1 MFVKRN
7 SVTITTKERIF
18 ETALDLFAEKGY
30 EATSIRDITKAVGL
44 SVAAFYN
51 HFASKNELLQAIYNF
66 YRSLDTTET
75 EAKPDLEQM
84 VEQMSPFDIFDKM
97 AQQIIETLH
106 DEKLVKLTR
115 IIINEQYT
123 NATAGEI
130 ASKDRQALLSSM
142 VELFS
147 VMASRGKI
155 SVKEPEALGR
165 LVGYMYLGFAE
176 ENIHASILGTQD
188 PTTVINNQLRLIHSF
203 LQGFIVEAI

>member
-1 MFVKRN
+1 MKKN
-7 SVTITTKERIF
+7 PAPITTKERIF

-66 YRSLDTTET
+66 YRSLDNSET
-75 EAKPDLEQM
+75 EALSDIEQM
-84 VEQMSPFDIFDKM
+84 VERMSPFDIFDQM
-97 AQQIIETLH
+97 AQQIIASLH

-123 NATAGEI
+123 NETASEI
-130 ASKDRQALLSSM
+130 ACKDRQALLSSM
-142 VELFS
+142 VKLFS
-147 VMASRGKI
+147 VMASKGKI
-155 SVKEPEALGR
+155 SVKEPEALGH

-188 PTTVINNQLRLIHSF
+188 PTTVINNQLRLIHSLLREF
-203 LQGFIVEAI
+203 VV